1 VDEEPN
7 TTPWSVEEIPDKDFL
22 FMRVH
27 IINVRDDIPTPGAF
41 KNHGDG
47 MSTDWS
53 KYSTAQ
59 ETLRRAKH
67 SSKNGV
73 IKMIVGEVR
82 GLSGQRV
89 EHTPIATNQAHTDIF
104 GEKDEEIR
112 IKFRRI
118 CRLVIP
124 LAPQ

>member
-1 VDEEPN
+1 MLETIFRLLELLRIMETACQLTGVSTLPHKKRCGVPN
-7 TTPWSVEEIPDKDFL
+7 IP
-22 FMRVH
+22 
-27 IINVRDDIPTPGAF
+27 
-41 KNHGDG
+41 
-47 MSTDWS
+47 
-53 KYSTAQ
+53 
-59 ETLRRAKH
+59 LRY
-67 SSKNGV
+67 GV